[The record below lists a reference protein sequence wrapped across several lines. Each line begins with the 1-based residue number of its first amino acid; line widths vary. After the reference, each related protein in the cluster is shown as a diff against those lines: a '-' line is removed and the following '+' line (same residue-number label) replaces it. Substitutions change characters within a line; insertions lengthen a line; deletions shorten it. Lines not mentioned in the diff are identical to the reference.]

1 MDTTGGIGRPP
12 SGPDPRI
19 AGSDTSTKE
28 NTMFKT
34 TTLAASIAL
43 LAGSAFAQVA
53 VNPMGPLDADNDG
66 LLTQEEF
73 APARDF
79 GAQFVALDSDGDGFV
94 SQAEYNEGI
103 RTLADTENDN
113 DLNDRELQRY
123 DELARMFDNEVADR
137 DNLLLLFGIG
147 TDDTETG
154 SITE

>member
-1 MDTTGGIGRPP
+1 
-12 SGPDPRI
+12 
-19 AGSDTSTKE
+19 
-28 NTMFKT
+28 MFKT
-34 TTLAASIAL
+34 TTLAASIVL

-147 TDDTETG
+147 GTDDTQTG
-154 SITE
+154 SIVVDDAADASTMTADDAN